1 MFTQDKCP
9 WDKGRNKKGGKRLEH
24 KSSKF
29 MVYMCHVTC
38 FFFPF
43 IWSSWASQ
51 NIISV
56 KLDVKILKEKRDF
69 KKLLGTHSERWSWVI
84 RLTCY
89 TLKRFIWRYE
99 AGRRKRKKDIHTKV
113 TVVAS
118 SIYSQKSWKQK
129 TRKTD
134 FLSLHFRKKY
144 LQVSFSTLLACD
156 FSYQN

>member
-118 SIYSQKSWKQK
+118 SIYSQKKLEAKNEKDRFSQP
-129 TRKTD
+129 
-134 FLSLHFRKKY
+134 
-144 LQVSFSTLLACD
+144 SFSKKILTGVFFYLISLWL
-156 FSYQN
+156 